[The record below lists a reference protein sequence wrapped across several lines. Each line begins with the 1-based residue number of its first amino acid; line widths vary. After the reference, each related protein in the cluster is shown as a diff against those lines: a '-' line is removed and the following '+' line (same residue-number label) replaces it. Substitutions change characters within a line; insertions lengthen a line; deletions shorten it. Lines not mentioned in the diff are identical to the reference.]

1 MEEGS
6 MSKFKYDGETMI
18 NVEDPNLTD
27 EELVWERL
35 LHGVREESLSKVLMD
50 DMAEEL
56 RKEIDAEILIDIMKI
71 AKNLDK

>member
-1 MEEGS
+1 